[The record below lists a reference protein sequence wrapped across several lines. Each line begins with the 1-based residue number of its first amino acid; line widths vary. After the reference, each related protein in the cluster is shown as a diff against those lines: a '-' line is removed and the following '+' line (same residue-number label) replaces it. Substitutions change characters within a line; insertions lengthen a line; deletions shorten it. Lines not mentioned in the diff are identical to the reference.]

1 MLWDGLIASTNDI
14 GGLTSIAAE
23 LRNKFPASRLRELG
37 SNDPKTWAQESYEI
51 AKVNAYVNGSLRGT
65 PKGQVKDCSESTA
78 AKILPPGYA
87 AKAKDIAERRI
98 VLAGYRLASLL
109 ARLCKQPS
117 CGKA

>member
-1 MLWDGLIASTNDI
+1 M
-14 GGLTSIAAE
+14 
-23 LRNKFPASRLRELG
+23 
-37 SNDPKTWAQESYEI
+37 
-51 AKVNAYVNGSLRGT
+51 NAYVNGSLRGT
-65 PKGQVKDCSESTA
+65 PKGPRRDCSEVTN

-109 ARLCKQPS
+109 ARVCRQPS